1 MSLSIEPKGEDDR
14 MSIFPTKILFAT
26 DGSRDA
32 EVAAT
37 TAVGLAKATGSE
49 LHVVTAAEEY
59 PHYEAYWPLA
69 ERSRQLA
76 QEVLDKQLKRIE
88 KLGGTV
94 DQNYLRIGT
103 AAEEV
108 VSLAEEIGAGLVAMG
123 SRGKGGIRRLTMGSV
138 SDSVVRHAHCPVIV
152 VRGEPVVFP
161 TRILL
166 ATDGSEDANLAAST
180 AADLTKSAKSK
191 LHVVCV
197 EYTPAVFYE
206 LPGTIMDPALQGRM
220 EEGAEESTKTKLKE
234 HVQNIGDAG
243 IEVAGVHT
251 MEGFPDEEIVRLA
264 GRLSAGLIVMGSRGL
279 GPLRRAL
286 MGSVSDSVVRH
297 AHCPVLVMRQEKER
311 PAEHKADFLT

>member
-1 MSLSIEPKGEDDR
+1 

-37 TAVGLAKATGSE
+37 TAVGLARATGSE

-76 QEVLDKQLKRIE
+76 QEILHKQLKRIE

-108 VSLAEEIGAGLVAMG
+108 VSLAQEIGAGLVAMG

-138 SDSVVRHAHCPVIV
+138 SDSVVRHAHCPVMV

-180 AADLTKSAKSK
+180 AAGLTKNTNSE

-197 EYTPAVFYE
+197 EHTPAVFYE
-206 LPGTIMDPALQGRM
+206 LPGTIVDPALQSRM
-220 EEGAEESTKTKLKE
+220 EEGTEESTKTKLKE
-234 HVQNIGDAG
+234 QMQKIRDAG
-243 IEVAGVHT
+243 IEVAGAHT
-251 MEGFPDEEIVRLA
+251 REGFPDEEIVGLA
-264 GRLSAGLIVMGSRGL
+264 GRLSAGLILMGSRGL

-297 AHCPVLVMRQEKER
+297 AHCPVMVVRADKER
-311 PAEHKADFLT
+311 